1 MIEVIVAKLGRSV
14 TSMVLSINCDFVP
27 FRNSTWLHVLV
38 CIPLIEISDVVFS
51 ENTCSNL

>member
-14 TSMVLSINCDFVP
+14 TSMVLSINCD
-27 FRNSTWLHVLV
+27 STWLHVLV